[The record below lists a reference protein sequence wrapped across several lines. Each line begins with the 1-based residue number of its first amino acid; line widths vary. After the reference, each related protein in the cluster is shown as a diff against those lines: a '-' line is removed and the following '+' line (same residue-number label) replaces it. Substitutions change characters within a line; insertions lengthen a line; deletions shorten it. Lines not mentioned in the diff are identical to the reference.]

1 MAVSTIPKVRRDGTI
16 TLLDGGTDVLDIQ
29 YEEGNLTIDNLS
41 SSAREDQTVIR
52 DRGSITT
59 VRKGDQQPL
68 TGSFTAYFRQFTSGT
83 AGAILDFIQK
93 TGAYNSNISTAA
105 TGTPYVEFH
114 CVNIKYNSDG
124 TAVGDDTDSS
134 VTLERCVCT
143 ASFSEGDPSTFTI
156 NFTVYG
162 AVSYTGTT

>member
-59 VRKGDQQPL
+59 VRK
-68 TGSFTAYFRQFTSGT
+68 
-83 AGAILDFIQK
+83 AINNL
-93 TGAYNSNISTAA
+93 
-105 TGTPYVEFH
+105 
-114 CVNIKYNSDG
+114 
-124 TAVGDDTDSS
+124 
-134 VTLERCVCT
+134 
-143 ASFSEGDPSTFTI
+143 
-156 NFTVYG
+156 
-162 AVSYTGTT
+162 